1 MSSWRKGEQRKRR
14 ANASREQLAKMA
26 EQVRTGGH
34 GSVRRKYKAP
44 HKTSA
49 ADDQKL
55 QGALKKL
62 GVSPIGDIEEVNLIM
77 DNGNVVHFSHPKVQ
91 ASIPSN
97 TYVVS
102 GHSET
107 KKLQEMLPGII
118 NQLGA
123 ENIEQLKT
131 IAKAMDAG
139 KAAPAAD
146 DIPVTEDFE

>member
-1 MSSWRKGEQRKRR
+1 MPTIEQLQKM
-14 ANASREQLAKMA
+14 ANA
-26 EQVRTGGH
+26 VRTGGK
-34 GSVRRKYKAP
+34 GSVRRKFKAP
-44 HKTSA
+44 HKTTA

-107 KKLQEMLPGII
+107 KKLADMLPGIM
-118 NQLGA
+118 NQLGV
-123 ENIEQLKT
+123 ENVGQLKN
-131 IAKAMDAG
+131 IHQSMGG
-139 KAAPAAD
+139 KADAAL
-146 DIPVTEDFE
+146 PETEDFE

>member
-1 MSSWRKGEQRKRR
+1 MTRVGQPSP
-14 ANASREQLAKMA
+14 ASEVSDEEDFRFHDFHDHPLL
-26 EQVRTGGH
+26 TPN
-34 GSVRRKYKAP
+34 S
-44 HKTSA
+44 
-49 ADDQKL
+49 L

-107 KKLQEMLPGII
+107 KKLADMLPGIM
-118 NQLGA
+118 NQLGV
-123 ENIEQLKT
+123 ENVGQLKN
-131 IAKAMDAG
+131 IHQSMGG
-139 KAAPAAD
+139 KADAAL
-146 DIPVTEDFE
+146 PETEDFE

>member
-1 MSSWRKGEQRKRR
+1 M
-14 ANASREQLAKMA
+14 KMA
-26 EQVRTGGH
+26 EAVRTGGK
-34 GSVRRKYKAP
+34 GTMRRKHKAP
-44 HKTSA
+44 HKTTA

-123 ENIEQLKT
+123 ENLEQLKS
-131 IAKAMDAG
+131 IAKSMDGG
-139 KAAPAAD
+139 KPDAAAAAAPTAD
-146 DIPVTEDFE
+146 EIPVTEDFE